1 MSVSLNLKET
11 TGSVGE
17 REDVKSKSSSE
28 TTGSVSYL
36 KLCSSSAPNITRTLP
51 RDTVSFGARDSY
63 YEDEGTSTAGI
74 AFGVASAAALAIIGL
89 GYAHKTGAI
98 SKISHEGTK
107 NFLNKIAEPCHNWCS
122 KALNFAK
129 DNIDKVK
136 QFFSKK
142 S

>member
-1 MSVSLNLKET
+1 MSISLNLKET

-36 KLCSSSAPNITRTLP
+36 KLCNSPAPNITRTLP
-51 RDTVSFGARDSY
+51 RDTVSFCARDPY
-63 YEDEGTSTAGI
+63 DDEGVSASRI
-74 AFGVASAAALAIIGL
+74 AFGVASTAALAIIGL

-98 SKISHEGTK
+98 NKVSHEGIK
-107 NFLNKIAEPCHNWCS
+107 NALNKIAEPCHNLCS
-122 KALNFAK
+122 KILSFSK
-129 DNIDKVK
+129 ESIDKVK
-136 QFFSKK
+136 QYFSKK

>member
-1 MSVSLNLKET
+1 MSVSLNLQET

-17 REDVKSKSSSE
+17 RDSIKSNNSSE

-36 KLCSSSAPNITRTLP
+36 KLCNSPAPNITRALP
-51 RDTVSFGARDSY
+51 RDTVSFCARDSY
-63 YEDEGTSTAGI
+63 YEDEGASASGI

-129 DNIDKVK
+129 DGIDKVK
-136 QFFSKK
+136 QFFNKK
-142 S
+142 